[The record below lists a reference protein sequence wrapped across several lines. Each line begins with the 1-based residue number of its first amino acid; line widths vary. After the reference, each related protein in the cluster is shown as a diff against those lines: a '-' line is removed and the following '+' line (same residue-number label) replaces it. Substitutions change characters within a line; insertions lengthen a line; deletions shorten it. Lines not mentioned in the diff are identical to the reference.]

1 MKKGFILFV
10 AVATC
15 IAAWAD
21 TNLQPVSVYARS
33 NGGFVMVDTNGEII
47 GFSDH
52 GTPNQVSED
61 LQDIFHDFGM
71 DVQPASKVA
80 PKHIEAM
87 LSAELTDSVGPL
99 LNDIAFG
106 QGAPYN
112 GMAPTGQG
120 GQRCVAGCVAIAM
133 AQIMTY
139 YQYPKEACKGSVS
152 YKTTTISKT
161 IEVNFEG
168 ETFDWDN
175 ILPTYKNGYTPE
187 QADAVAKLVYYCGA
201 AAHMDYG
208 VGASGTNSDFV
219 VSALAANFGYD
230 ENLRRLSKGGDG
242 YTEAE
247 WHELMQSELKQKYPI
262 YMSSQQESGSGH
274 AYVCDGYKI
283 VKGMEKYPYYHMN
296 WGWNG
301 SLDGWF
307 LLNSL
312 KPGADNPEGFLDLSF
327 TQSII
332 YKIRPKGYTPV
343 ENVTTDNANNDDVI
357 YDILGRRV
365 SEMKAGNIY
374 IKNGK
379 KFIAR

>member
-1 MKKGFILFV
+1 MKKSFILFFV
-10 AVATC
+10 AMATC

-21 TNLQPVSVYARS
+21 TNLNPVSMYARP
-33 NGGFVMVDTNGEII
+33 NGGFVMVDANGEII

-52 GTPNQVSED
+52 GTPDQVSKD
-61 LQDIFHDFGM
+61 MQDIFQELGM
-71 DVQPASKVA
+71 DVQATSNIA

-99 LNDIAFG
+99 LNGIEFD

-112 GMAPTGQG
+112 NMTPIVQGQH
-120 GQRCVAGCVAIAM
+120 CAAGCVAIAM
-133 AQIMTY
+133 AQIMAY

-152 YKTTTISKT
+152 YKTTTLSKT
-161 IEVNFEG
+161 IAVNFEG

-175 ILPTYKNGYTPE
+175 ILSTYKNGYTTA

-208 VGASGTNSDFV
+208 VGASGTNSDYV
-219 VSALAANFGYD
+219 VSALSAHFGYD

-242 YTEAE
+242 YTDAE
-247 WHELMQSELKQKYPI
+247 WHELMQSELKQKFPI
-262 YMSSQQESGSGH
+262 YMSSQQQSGSGH

-296 WGWNG
+296 WGWDG